1 MDLSTTYLGL
11 KLPHPLMPGASPMV
25 DDLDNVRRLEDAG
38 AAAIV
43 MHSLFEEQISREQ
56 VATFVHTESHGQSF
70 AEALTYFPSPE
81 AFALGPEEYLE
92 HVRKVKQAVSVP
104 VIGSLN
110 GFTLGGWLDYA
121 RLIEQA
127 GADALELNVYFLGSD
142 PAESGA
148 AIEERTVEMVKAVR
162 GAVRIPVAVKL
173 SPFYTSLAHF
183 AGQLDEAG
191 ADGLV
196 LFNRFYQP
204 DIDVEELQVR
214 RQIHLST
221 SAELPLRLP
230 WLALLSPKVKALPGR
245 QRRRSHHPRRG
256 EVGDDRRPRGAARL
270 LPAQAGPG
278 APGDPEGRARPVAR
292 GARVRLPAADA
303 GEHEPGGLPRPR
315 GLRAGQLHAHAPE
328 LENVAVA
335 SPTLEAHRPGPSPG
349 RCATP
354 LEAGPAAVR
363 H

>member
-38 AAAIV
+38 ASAII

-110 GFTLGGWLDYA
+110 GFTPGGWLDYA
-121 RLIEQA
+121 KLIEQA
-127 GADALELNVYFLGSD
+127 GADALELNVYYLGSD
-142 PAESGA
+142 PDESGVS
-148 AIEERTVEMVKAVR
+148 IEERTVKMVKAVR
-162 GAVRIPVAVKL
+162 EAVRIPVAVKL
-173 SPFYTSLAHF
+173 SPYYTSLAQF
-183 AGQLDEAG
+183 AGQLDGAG

-221 SAELPLRLP
+221 SAELPLRLT
-230 WLALLSPKVKALPGR
+230 WLALLSPKVKASLAVSGGAHTLLDVV
-245 QRRRSHHPRRG
+245 QSVMTGAHAVQLVSCLLKRG
-256 EVGDDRRPRGAARL
+256 
-270 LPAQAGPG
+270 PAHLGTLKGELTQWL
-278 APGDPEGRARPVAR
+278 E
-292 GARVRLPAADA
+292 
-303 GEHEPGGLPRPR
+303 EHEYHS
-315 GLRAGQLHAHAPE
+315 LRQMQGSM
-328 LENVAVA
+328 N
-335 SPTLEAHRPGPSPG
+335 LEACPD
-349 RCATP
+349 
-354 LEAGPAAVR
+354 PAVYERANYMLMLQSWR
-363 H
+363 TSH